1 MFTIGL
7 VPETPAAPSA
17 FAPELRARGFS
28 LVELAGVPEASQAL
42 AIREV
47 DALVW
52 AGGGTGP
59 PAAWMRALRAEARH
73 RELVILAVGNRDGR
87 LDALAAGA
95 DVFMEAPVEP
105 EELATQLDRL
115 LRRAGGRSDRERMLA
130 EAAKV
135 RGELEAVFAAMSD
148 GVTVFDMQGNVVLIN
163 RAQAQ
168 INGFADPDEM
178 LRNLE
183 FFAGLYELRTLDG
196 AVLPVDQWP
205 AARVMRG
212 ESLDSVELKGLRRD
226 IGREW
231 YFQYSGEP
239 VRDADGR
246 QILTI
251 IITRDVTTQ
260 KVIEERLIEA
270 KEIAERHRVEQ
281 EAIFNSMTEGLVVFD
296 PEGRLLDMNPAALAI
311 HRFKS
316 VDAVRTHLSD
326 MPGFNTLQAL
336 DGRPLPLEEWPISR
350 ALRGETFNGYE
361 VRVFPA
367 DGSEA
372 WVGSYGGTP
381 VVGPDGKM
389 MVAIVTLRDITAQK
403 QAELTLQR
411 ERTLFQRILDSIPV
425 MITIYDPG
433 LQSFR
438 FNQAAQQTMGWTEA
452 DAAGGQLME
461 KAYPDP
467 ALRQEVVAFMESVTP
482 GWREFVVTAK
492 DGTAIESS
500 WANIRLADGTQV
512 GIGIDIRE
520 RKQAEAALRASEE
533 RFRTYAETMPHL
545 AFIADPEGNVVYSNR
560 RFAEYF
566 GLDEA
571 QTRHWAWKHRQR
583 AYHPDDHARAT
594 EIWRTALERGQPFEV
609 EYRLRRHDGVYRWH
623 LTRALPMRDR
633 TGQIVQ
639 WIATSTDITEQ
650 KQAAEEVVRARDAL
664 ANANADLERRI
675 EERTARLRETVAELE
690 HFSYTLTHDLR
701 APLRAMHGFGEL
713 LSRHY
718 AERLDAPGR
727 DYLRRI
733 VQAAGRMDLLITD
746 ALNYSKVIQS
756 EFPLQAVDPEAL
768 LRGMIESYPEFQ
780 PPHAEIVI
788 DGLLPRLEA
797 NRAGL
802 TQCFSNLLS
811 NAVKFVPP
819 GTRPRVRVSAEKRG
833 DRVRLWFE
841 DNGVGIP
848 PDQQQRIFGMFQRL
862 SPAYPGTGVGLALVL
877 KVVERMRGG
886 VGVESVAGAGSRFWV
901 EFAKAEEPH

>member
-1 MFTIGL
+1 MSTIVL
-7 VPETPAAPSA
+7 VHENPAAA
-17 FAPELRARGFS
+17 APLAGVARARGFS
-28 LVELAGVPEASQAL
+28 VLEVAGAEEASHALASRKVDAVVLAGA
-42 AIREV
+42 
-47 DALVW
+47 DAAQSVEW
-52 AGGGTGP
+52 IA
-59 PAAWMRALRAEARH
+59 ALRADSRH
-73 RELVILAVGNRDGR
+73 REVVILRLGDRGGR
-87 LDALAAGA
+87 REALDAGA

-105 EELATQLDRL
+105 EELAAQLVR
-115 LRRAGGRSDRERMLA
+115 LRRLRRESSDRDQTLA
-130 EAAKV
+130 EAAKT
-135 RGELEAVFAAMSD
+135 RGQLEAVFAAMSD

-163 RAQAQ
+163 QAQAQ
-168 INGFADPDEM
+168 INGFSDPAEM
-178 LRNLE
+178 LRNLD
-183 FFAGLYELRTLDG
+183 FFVGLYELRTLDG

-212 ESLDSVELKGLRRD
+212 ESLDGVELRGLRRD
-226 IGREW
+226 TGREW

-251 IITRDVTTQ
+251 VITRDVTTQ

-316 VDAVRTHLSD
+316 VDAVRTHLSN
-326 MPGFNTLQAL
+326 MPGFNTLHAL
-336 DGRPLPLEEWPISR
+336 DGRLLPLEEWPISR

-361 VRVFPA
+361 VRVYPT
-367 DGSEA
+367 DGSA
-372 WVGSYGGTP
+372 PWVGSYGGTP
-381 VVGPDGKM
+381 VTGPDGKM

-403 QAELTLQR
+403 QAELTSQR
-411 ERTLFQRILDSIPV
+411 ERELFQRILDSIPV

-433 LQSFR
+433 LQAFR
-438 FNQAAQQTMGWTEA
+438 FNQAAQQTLGWTEA
-452 DAAGGQLME
+452 DAADGRLME

-467 ALRQEVVAFMESVTP
+467 ALRQEVVAYMESVTP

-492 DGTAIESS
+492 DGALVESS
-500 WANIRLADGTQV
+500 WANIRLPDGTQV
-512 GIGIDIRE
+512 GIGIDVRE

-566 GLDEA
+566 GLDQA
-571 QTRHWAWKHRQR
+571 QARHWAWKHRQR
-583 AYHPDDHARAT
+583 AYHPDDLNRAIEMWGT
-594 EIWRTALERGQPFEV
+594 WLDRGRPFEV

-623 LTRALPMRDR
+623 LTRALPVRDKSGR
-633 TGQIVQ
+633 IEQ
-639 WIATSTDITEQ
+639 WVATSTDITEQ

-664 ANANADLERRI
+664 ANANADLEQRI
-675 EERTARLRETVAELE
+675 AERTARLRETVAELE

-746 ALNYSKVIQS
+746 ALNYSKVLQS
-756 EFPLQAVDPEAL
+756 EFPLEPVDPAAL
-768 LRGMIESYPEFQ
+768 LRGMIDSYPEFQ
-780 PPHAEIVI
+780 RPHAEITV
-788 DGLLPRLEA
+788 DGVLPLVEA

-811 NAVKFVPP
+811 NAVKFVTP
-819 GTRPRVRVSAEKRG
+819 GTQPRIRVSAEERG
-833 DRVRLWFE
+833 NRVRLWFE

-848 PDQQQRIFGMFQRL
+848 PEQQQRIFGMFQRL
-862 SPAYPGTGVGLALVL
+862 SAAYPGTGVGLALVL
-877 KVVERMRGG
+877 KVVERMRGE
-886 VGVESVAGAGSRFWV
+886 VGVESDEGTGSRFWV
-901 EFAKAEEPH
+901 EFAKASEPH

>member
-1 MFTIGL
+1 
-7 VPETPAAPSA
+7 
-17 FAPELRARGFS
+17 
-28 LVELAGVPEASQAL
+28 
-42 AIREV
+42 
-47 DALVW
+47 
-52 AGGGTGP
+52 
-59 PAAWMRALRAEARH
+59 
-73 RELVILAVGNRDGR
+73 
-87 LDALAAGA
+87 
-95 DVFMEAPVEP
+95 
-105 EELATQLDRL
+105 
-115 LRRAGGRSDRERMLA
+115 
-130 EAAKV
+130 
-135 RGELEAVFAAMSD
+135 VFAAMSD

-163 RAQAQ
+163 QAQAR
-168 INGFADPDEM
+168 INGFANPQEM

-183 FFAGLYELRTLDG
+183 FFAQLYELRTHDG
-196 AVLPVDQWP
+196 AVLPVAQWP

-212 ESLDSVELKGLRRD
+212 ESLDGVELKGLRRD

-246 QILTI
+246 QILAI
-251 IITRDVTTQ
+251 IITRDITTQ

-281 EAIFNSMTEGLVVFD
+281 EAIFNRMTEGLVVFD

-316 VDAVRTHLSD
+316 VDVVRTHLSD
-326 MPGFNTLQAL
+326 LPGFNTLQTL
-336 DGRPLPLEEWPISR
+336 DGRPLPLDEWPISR
-350 ALRGETFNGYE
+350 ALRGETFSGHE

-367 DGSEA
+367 DGSEP

-381 VVGPDGKM
+381 VIGPDGRM
-389 MVAIVTLRDITAQK
+389 RVAIVTLRDITAQK
-403 QAELTLQR
+403 QAELASQR
-411 ERTLFQRILDSIPV
+411 ERELFQRILDSIPV

-433 LQSFR
+433 LQAFR
-438 FNQAAQQTMGWTEA
+438 FNQAAQKNLGWTEA
-452 DAAGGQLME
+452 DAADGKLLE

-467 ALRQEVVAFMESVTP
+467 AVREEVIAYMESVAV

-492 DGTAIESS
+492 DGTAVESS
-500 WANIRLADGTQV
+500 WANIRLPDGTQV
-512 GIGIDIRE
+512 GIGIDVRE
-520 RKQAEAALRASEE
+520 RKQAEAALRASEQ

-571 QTRHWAWKHRQR
+571 QVRHWAWTHRQR
-583 AYHPDDHARAT
+583 AYHPDDRARAREVWST
-594 EIWRTALERGQPFEV
+594 SLDRGQPFEV

-623 LTRALPMRDR
+623 LTRALPVRDKSGR
-633 TGQIVQ
+633 IEQ
-639 WIATSTDITEQ
+639 WVATSTDITEQ
-650 KQAAEEVVRARDAL
+650 KQAAEEVIRARDAL
-664 ANANADLERRI
+664 ANVNADLEQRI
-675 EERTARLRETVAELE
+675 VERTARLRETVAELE

-718 AERLDAPGR
+718 ADRLDAPGR

-733 VQAAGRMDLLITD
+733 VQAAERMDLLITD
-746 ALNYSKVIQS
+746 ALNYSRVLQA
-756 EFPLQAVDPEAL
+756 EFPLQPVDPAAL

-780 PPHAEIVI
+780 LPHAEIRV
-788 DGLLPRLEA
+788 DGMLPLVEA

-811 NAVKFVPP
+811 NAVKFVTP
-819 GTRPRVRVSAEKRG
+819 GTLPRIRVSAEDRG
-833 DRVRLWFE
+833 NRVRLWFE

-848 PDQQQRIFGMFQRL
+848 SDQQQRIFGMFQRM
-862 SPAYPGTGVGLALVL
+862 SAAYPGTGVGLALVL
-877 KVVERMRGG
+877 KVVERMRGE
-886 VGVESVAGAGSRFWV
+886 VGVESAEGTGSRFWV
-901 EFAKAEEPH
+901 EFAKASEPH